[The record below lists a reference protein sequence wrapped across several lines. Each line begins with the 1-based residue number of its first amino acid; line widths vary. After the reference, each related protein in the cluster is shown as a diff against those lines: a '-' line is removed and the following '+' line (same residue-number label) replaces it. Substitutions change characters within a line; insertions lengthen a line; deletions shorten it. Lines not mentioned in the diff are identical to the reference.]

1 MHIELIDLLRCPRE
15 HEETW
20 LVAAFT
26 RIQDRVVYEGRL
38 GCPVCNAAYP
48 IDSGVASF
56 ASQSGVSALRG
67 SEPNPDPEAA
77 IRLAAFLNLTKPGS
91 VAVLQ
96 DDHAALANLVGEL
109 TQCRVVGLDPAV
121 EVADTHL
128 TAAVRSDSRIPLA
141 SGAVDAVALTDS
153 RYLEDAARVI
163 RQGGRVLV
171 PSALPLPAG
180 FIELARDE
188 AYVVAEASGPVVSL
202 RRA

>member
-26 RIQDRVVYEGRL
+26 TIQDRVVYEGRL
-38 GCPVCNAAYP
+38 GCPVCNASYS

-56 ASQSGVSALRG
+56 ASQSRHSALRG
-67 SEPNPDPEAA
+67 GEAHPDPEAA
-77 IRLAAFLNLTKPGS
+77 VRLAAFLNLTKPGS
-91 VAVLQ
+91 LAVLQ

-109 TQCRVVGLDPAV
+109 TQCRVIGLDPAV
-121 EVADTHL
+121 RVEDTEV

-153 RYLEDAARVI
+153 RYLQDAARVI

-180 FIELARDE
+180 FTELARDE